1 MVTITTIMVRK
12 WKRWQG
18 QWPGQCF
25 RVMVIV
31 AIPLV
36 VRVGKASVAEVTKY
50 VAGTVVLT
58 ALMCVYSFGINYCLW
73 FQ

>member
-1 MVTITTIMVRK
+1 MEKVAGPVAWTMLL
-12 WKRWQG
+12 
-18 QWPGQCF
+18 
-25 RVMVIV
+25 MVIV

-50 VAGTVVLT
+50 VAGTLVLT